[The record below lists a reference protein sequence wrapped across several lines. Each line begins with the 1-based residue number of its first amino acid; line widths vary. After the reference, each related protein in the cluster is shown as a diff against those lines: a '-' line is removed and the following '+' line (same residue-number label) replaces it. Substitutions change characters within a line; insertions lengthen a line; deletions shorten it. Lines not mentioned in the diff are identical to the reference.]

1 MITLREIAQK
11 ILLQQGHKFDE
22 KHIFDAVQKFRLA
35 SNNTQRIEAIVD
47 IELEIEKIKD
57 ALDLQ
62 GFSRSGQQFE
72 IRYFHLKKIAKELKI
87 I

>member
-1 MITLREIAQK
+1 MTLKEIAQK
-11 ILLQQGHKFDE
+11 ILLQQGHQYDE
-22 KHIFDAVQKFRLA
+22 KHISDAVQKFRLA

-57 ALDLQ
+57 AMDIQ
-62 GFSRSGQQFE
+62 GFSRSGSQFE